1 MGQELS
7 KQWYDEVFD
16 QGGSEGMYFLNYRE
30 TPWYPV
36 WTRIIEILKEKNSTK
51 ILDIGCG
58 PGQFAHCVLDAID
71 TIEYTGLDFSSSAIT
86 SAQAIGLPATFIE
99 ADALTFNYSSIEYDV
114 VISTE
119 FLEHVHGDKEILS
132 KIAQGTLIIATLPN
146 MDSDGH
152 VRFLSKDNEEAISE
166 IVNRYSDICTI
177 LNIEHFPYENNPEN
191 ADFLIQ
197 MVRK

>member
-7 KQWYDEVFD
+7 KHWYNEVFD

-36 WTRIIEILKEKNSTK
+36 WTRIIEILKENNSTK

-58 PGQFAHCVLDAID
+58 PGQFAHCVLDSI
-71 TIEYTGLDFSSSAIT
+71 TNIEYTGIDFSSSAIL
-86 SAQAIGLPATFIE
+86 SATMIDLPATFIE
-99 ADALTFNYSSIEYDV
+99 ADALLFDYSNIEYNV

-119 FLEHVHGDKEILS
+119 FLEHVNGDKEILS
-132 KIAQGTLIIATLPN
+132 QIASGTLIIATLPN
-146 MDSDGH
+146 MDSAGH
-152 VRFLSKDNEEAISE
+152 VRFLSKDNEAAVSE

-177 LNIEHFPYENNPEN
+177 LNIEHFPYENNPDN

>member
-7 KQWYDEVFD
+7 KHWYDEVFD
-16 QGGSEGMYFLNYRE
+16 QGGSGGMYFLNYRE

-36 WTRIIEILKEKNSTK
+36 WTRIIEILKENNSTK
-51 ILDIGCG
+51 VLDIGCG
-58 PGQFAHCVLDAID
+58 PGQFAHCMLDVMSS
-71 TIEYTGLDFSSSAIT
+71 IEYTGLDFSSSAIN
-86 SAQAIGLPATFIE
+86 SAKNIGLLATFIE
-99 ADALTFNYSSIEYDV
+99 ADALTFNYSNIEYDV

-132 KIAQGTLIIATLPN
+132 QIASGTLIIATLPN
-146 MDSDGH
+146 MDSAGH
-152 VRFLSKDNEEAISE
+152 VRFLSKDYNEAISE
-166 IVNRYSDICTI
+166 IINRYSDICNI
-177 LNIEHFPYENNPEN
+177 LHIEYFPYEKNPNN